1 MLRSKSRYASRRYLR
16 VMGQE
21 PTPGD
26 PDTTPVP
33 PSNPAT
39 PENPVDPAQNPPETP
54 PTDSSKPEVFD
65 RAYVEK
71 LRRESAGYRTQA
83 NDYKTELEAREL
95 ADMTEIDRVKAL
107 NTKAETET
115 IPELQK
121 QNRTLQ
127 VQVAAAKLGIVD
139 PEVASM
145 LVNWDNV
152 NGGSTVEA
160 ELLALIE
167 ARPYLKQAT
176 GAPVNPVVP
185 PATPPAP
192 TTPSSQTNPATP
204 TAPGKRTFTKSE
216 LDKMSTAQA
225 QELMPEITY
234 ALENGLVDYTR

>member
-1 MLRSKSRYASRRYLR
+1 MLRAKSRYASRRYLR

-21 PTPGD
+21 PTPST
-26 PDTTPVP
+26 PDNTPVP
-33 PSNPAT
+33 PSNPA
-39 PENPVDPAQNPPETP
+39 PSENPVDPPQNPETP
-54 PTDSSKPEVFD
+54 PSEAPVPEVFT
-65 RAYVEK
+65 REYVEG
-71 LRRESAGYRTQA
+71 LRREAAKYRTTA
-83 NDYKTELEAREL
+83 NDLKTKLDAKDLAEMTELDRFKTL
-95 ADMTEIDRVKAL
+95 AER
-107 NTKAETET
+107 AERET
-115 IPELQK
+115 IPDLQK

-152 NGGSTVEA
+152 TGGSTVEA

-176 GAPVNPVVP
+176 QSQAPVTPAPAPAPAPTTPPSQSN

-192 TTPSSQTNPATP
+192 
-204 TAPGKRTFTKSE
+204 GKRSFTKSE
-216 LDKMSTAQA
+216 LDKLTTAQT
-225 QELMPEITY
+225 QELMPDITY